1 MRPYWMLACTLL
13 VPLAGCAKPGGPGSM
28 SESCAAL
35 KRQQT
40 AMVAE
45 GRQNTDTYR
54 RILDAYLA
62 RCRK

>member
-1 MRPYWMLACTLL
+1 MRPYWMLACVL
-13 VPLAGCAKPGGPGSM
+13 VAPLAGCANAGGTGRM

-45 GRQNTDTYR
+45 GRQNTDAYR

-62 RCRK
+62 RCLR